1 MLVEAKKIKLL
12 SEQTINQIA
21 AGEVIENPASVV
33 KELIENSLDA
43 KASKI
48 AIEVKAGGFNLIKVS
63 DNGFGMSQDDALL
76 SFERHATSKISLV
89 KDLDDLISMGFRGE
103 ALPSIA
109 SISKFL
115 MITYDG
121 NERRGGTKIVSEAGR
136 ILQVETAS
144 RQVGTTI
151 EVRSLFYSTPARK
164 KFQKSPPQALIEIQR
179 KVSLIALS
187 RWDVEFVF
195 ISDDKILFELKKE
208 TPAERV
214 LSVLGKEIADS
225 LKHFSFEE
233 GGIKI
238 EGFWGLPHLLRSN
251 KSSQY
256 LFLNQRA
263 VVSKEVSLAVSE
275 GYSTMLPFGKFPVFI
290 LFISMPGD
298 YFDVNVHPQKKEVR
312 FKDAR
317 FLQHIIMKAT
327 SKALCHKEQKEKEMK
342 LFPSETFSI
351 QELFIKNQPAKQR
364 SIQEG
369 FSVLES
375 EKKPIQ
381 SDLLKTAIEPSIK
394 LDAIKIL
401 GIFKGSLICD
411 AASCQGILFPPYIE
425 KESKGLFFIDLSAIS
440 LRLFYEKFSKEYEE
454 KELELQTLLFPL
466 KLTFSKLDALLIN
479 EHLELICS
487 IGISI
492 RSFGESTY
500 LIDAIDKE
508 FDEGSIRSYLE
519 SILDT
524 LKEKELSK
532 KEKKEKTLI
541 SACRFISSSGKSFF
555 DIYEA
560 KLLLTLVLK
569 TQIPY
574 YSPLGK
580 KTIGYLAFEDYEKLF
595 N

>member
-1 MLVEAKKIKLL
+1 MLVEVKKIKLL

-48 AIEVKAGGFNLIKVS
+48 AIEIKAGGFNLIKVS
-63 DNGFGMSQDDALL
+63 DNGCGMSQDDALL
-76 SFERHATSKISLV
+76 SLERHATSKISLV
-89 KDLDDLISMGFRGE
+89 KDLDQLNSMGFRGE

-121 NERRGGTKIVSEAGR
+121 NEKRDGTKIVSEAGR
-136 ILQVETAS
+136 IQQVETAS

-164 KFQKSPPQALIEIQR
+164 KFQKSPPQALIEIQK

-187 RWDVEFVF
+187 RCDVEFVF

-208 TPAERV
+208 TASDRV
-214 LSVLGKEIADS
+214 RSLLGKEIADS
-225 LKHFSFEE
+225 LKQFSFEE
-233 GGIKI
+233 SGIKI

-251 KSSQY
+251 KSLQY

-263 VVSKEVSLAVSE
+263 VVSKEVSLAISD

-290 LFISMPGD
+290 LFVSMSGED
-298 YFDVNVHPQKKEVR
+298 FDVNVHPQKKEVR

-317 FLQHIIMKAT
+317 FLQQVIMKAT
-327 SKALCHKEQKEKEMK
+327 SKALGHKEQKEKAVN
-342 LFPSETFSI
+342 LFSSETFSI
-351 QELFIKNQPAKQR
+351 QELFIKNQAVKE
-364 SIQEG
+364 SSFQER
-369 FSVLES
+369 LAPLQS
-375 EKKPIQ
+375 EKILQ
-381 SDLLKTAIEPSIK
+381 SDLLKTEIEPSIK

-401 GIFKGSLICD
+401 GVFKGSLICD
-411 AASCQGILFPPYIE
+411 AASCQEILSPPYIE

-440 LRLFYEKFSKEYEE
+440 LRLFYEKFSKQYRE
-454 KELELQTLLFPL
+454 KEPELQNLLFPI
-466 KLTFSKLDALLIN
+466 KLSFSKLDALLIN
-479 EHLELICS
+479 EHLDLICS

-492 RSFGESTY
+492 RSFGETTY
-500 LIDAIDKE
+500 LIDAIDKQ
-508 FDEGSIRSYLE
+508 FDEGSIRTYLE

-524 LKEKELSK
+524 LKEKEISKNEKRDKALLSFCK
-532 KEKKEKTLI
+532 LI
-541 SACRFISSSGKSFF
+541 AKSSKAFF
-555 DIYEA
+555 DVYEA